1 MRRLK
6 GDHADN
12 LAPSSLSVAVSEL
25 GKREKHLRAAI
36 ISLGCAKNL
45 VDSELMVGALLCA
58 GIEITNDQAR
68 ADAVII
74 NTCAFIK
81 SAKTESIDAV
91 LEAVDFRDS
100 RRRRQALIVVG
111 CFPQRYRENL
121 AALLPEVEAF
131 AGTDEVGKIADL
143 VREAVALR
151 AMRLREE
158 SRLSRGAQRTRES
171 GGHGPDR
178 ARRRQHREPATEMKR
193 TVLTPLVMINR
204 WPEYIP
210 CADAPR
216 FRLTPHHY
224 AYLKIA
230 EGCDHGC
237 SFCVIPQV
245 RGRQRSRT
253 PEDIV
258 AEARALI
265 ADGVRELNLIAQDTT
280 AYGRDIVRRRARG
293 AAAATGAALA
303 GLDAD
308 GAPTLAMLLGELQK
322 LPGDFWIRVLYTHP
336 AHWTDELIK
345 TIANCP
351 KVARYVDIPI
361 QHINDLILHRM
372 RRDTRPEH
380 IAGLLQKIRD
390 AIPGV
395 AIRTTVIVGFP
406 GETDQCFEELLEFV
420 KCARFERLG
429 VFTYSHE
436 EGTVAG
442 RMADQV
448 PEKEKRRR
456 MRLLLRE
463 QRKIARDIAASFL
476 GRRIRVL
483 IEGNGS
489 NDMFRHAAFSSEH
502 GSIRIP
508 GAISSEI
515 QQHDWLVGR
524 SQIDAPD
531 IDGRVYVRGKWPV
544 GEFAN
549 VRVIGHTDYDLLAEL
564 ETARQS

>member
-1 MRRLK
+1 M
-6 GDHADN
+6 DN
-12 LAPSSLSVAVSEL
+12 LAPSSLSIVVSTL

-91 LEAVDFRDS
+91 LEAVEFRDS
-100 RRRRQALIVVG
+100 QRPKQALIVVG

-121 AALLPEVEAF
+121 AVLLPEVEAF
-131 AGTDEVGKIADL
+131 AGTDEVGNIADL
-143 VREAVALR
+143 VREAVSLR
-151 AMRLREE
+151 AMRLREQ
-158 SRLSRGAQRTRES
+158 SRLLTGTQRARES
-171 GGHGPDR
+171 GKHGSDR
-178 ARRRQHREPATEMKR
+178 PSRRRRSHLASGMESAGLMP
-193 TVLTPLVMINR
+193 VVSINR
-204 WPEYIP
+204 RPKYIP
-210 CADAPR
+210 SADTPR

-230 EGCDHGC
+230 EGCDHRC

-265 ADGVRELNLIAQDTT
+265 ADGVKELNLIAQDTT
-280 AYGRDIVRRRARG
+280 AYGRDIVRCRARG
-293 AAAATGAALA
+293 SSAGIGSGLA
-303 GLDAD
+303 GIGANDA
-308 GAPTLAMLLGELQK
+308 PSLAMLLGELQK

-336 AHWTDELIK
+336 AHWTDTLIES
-345 TIANCP
+345 IANCP

-361 QHINDLILHRM
+361 QHINDLILQRM
-372 RRDTRPEH
+372 RRDTRSEH
-380 IAGLLQKIRD
+380 LAGLLKKIR
-390 AIPGV
+390 AGIPGV

-406 GETDQCFEELLEFV
+406 GETEQCFEELLEFV
-420 KCARFERLG
+420 RWARFERLG

-463 QRKIARDIAASFL
+463 QRRIARDVAASFL

-483 IEGNGS
+483 IEGKTS
-489 NDMFRHAAFSSEH
+489 NEMLRHATFSPEH
-502 GSIRIP
+502 GSSRAHE
-508 GAISSEI
+508 AISTEI
-515 QQHDWLVGR
+515 QRHDWLVGR
-524 SQIDAPD
+524 SEIDAPD
-531 IDGRVYVRGKWPV
+531 IDGRVYVRGRWPV

-549 VRVIGHTDYDLLAEL
+549 VRVMGHTDYDLVAEL

>member
-12 LAPSSLSVAVSEL
+12 LAPSLLSIAVRKS
-25 GKREKHLRAAI
+25 GKREKHLRVAI
-36 ISLGCAKNL
+36 ISLGCVKNL

-100 RRRRQALIVVG
+100 RRRKQALIVVG
-111 CFPQRYRENL
+111 CFPQRYRANL
-121 AALLPEVEAF
+121 AELLPEVEAF
-131 AGTDEVGKIADL
+131 AGTDEVGKIVDL
-143 VREAVALR
+143 VRKAVALR
-151 AMRLREE
+151 AVRLKEE
-158 SRLSRGAQRTRES
+158 SRLLKEAQQTRES
-171 GGHGPDR
+171 AGHGPHR
-178 ARRRQHREPATEMKR
+178 QRRRRHRNPAAPVGR
-193 TVLTPLVMINR
+193 TGLTPLVTINR
-204 WPEYIP
+204 CPEYIP
-210 CADAPR
+210 SADSPR

-230 EGCDHGC
+230 EGCDHRC
-237 SFCVIPQV
+237 SFCVIPRV

-258 AEARALI
+258 AEARVLI

-280 AYGRDIVRRRARG
+280 AYGRDILRRRARG
-293 AAAATGAALA
+293 LAAGIRTGLG
-303 GLDAD
+303 GLGAD
-308 GAPTLAMLLGELQK
+308 DAPTLAMLLSELQK
-322 LPGDFWIRVLYTHP
+322 LPGDFWIRILYTHP
-336 AHWTDELIK
+336 AHWTDELIE
-345 TIANCP
+345 TIANCS

-361 QHINDLILHRM
+361 QHINDLILQRM

-380 IAGLLQKIRD
+380 IAGLLQKIR
-390 AIPGV
+390 AGIPGV

-420 KCARFERLG
+420 KCAKFERLG

-436 EGTVAG
+436 EGTIAG

-463 QRKIARDIAASFL
+463 QQKIARDVAATFL

-483 IEGNGS
+483 IEGKADNA
-489 NDMFRHAAFSSEH
+489 MPRHAAFSPEH
-502 GSIRIP
+502 GSIRAHD
-508 GAISSEI
+508 AISSKI
-515 QQHDWLVGR
+515 QRNDWLVGR
-524 SQIDAPD
+524 SEIDAPD

-544 GEFAN
+544 GAFAD
-549 VRVIGHTDYDLLAEL
+549 VRVIGHTDYDLVAEL
-564 ETARQS
+564 EAPRQS